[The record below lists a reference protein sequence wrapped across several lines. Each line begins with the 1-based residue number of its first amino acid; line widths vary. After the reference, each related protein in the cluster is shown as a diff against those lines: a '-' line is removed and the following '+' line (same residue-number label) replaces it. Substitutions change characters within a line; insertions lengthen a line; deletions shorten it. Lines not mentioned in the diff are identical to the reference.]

1 MRSVSSLAAVAAL
14 ASVTTA
20 GDAPVVNNN
29 PIAATYSATIPEDT
43 AGELSGAIKIAASP
57 SGQGVAVQFA
67 MYNLP
72 NSGDLSMFSDH
83 HEVVTATFY

>member
-1 MRSVSSLAAVAAL
+1 MRSVSSFAAVAAL
-14 ASVTTA
+14 ASIAAA

-72 NSGDLSMFSDH
+72 NSGDLSTFADQD
-83 HEVVTATFY
+83 EVVQRTFH

>member
-1 MRSVSSLAAVAAL
+1 MRPGSSLAAVAAL
-14 ASVTTA
+14 ASIATA

-57 SGQGVAVQFA
+57 NGEGVAVQFA

-72 NSGDLSMFSDH
+72 SSGDLSMSLDQNT
-83 HEVVTATFY
+83 VT